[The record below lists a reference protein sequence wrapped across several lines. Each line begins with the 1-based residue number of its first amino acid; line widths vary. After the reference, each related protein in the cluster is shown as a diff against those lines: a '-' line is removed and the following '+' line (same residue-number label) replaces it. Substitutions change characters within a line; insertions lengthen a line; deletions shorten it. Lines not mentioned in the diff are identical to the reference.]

1 MSGEREAVFEQQRGE
16 VLGEAQHGPGFGLEG
31 EAIGPAAAPLI
42 FEGGLPGSRNLFQ
55 QHAERVALM
64 AKRDKRNLAR
74 REQRSTFAVR
84 RATGTAAVPGA
95 ARDGPKRRG
104 AAGWQRNER
113 AIA

>member
-42 FEGGLPGSRNLFQ
+42 FEGGLPGRRNFFQ

-64 AKRDKRNLAR
+64 AERDKRNLAR
-74 REQRSTFAVR
+74 REQRSACEIR
-84 RATGTAAVPGA
+84 RATGKVAVPGA
-95 ARDGPKRRG
+95 ARDRSQRRG
-104 AAGWQRNER
+104 AACWQRNER